1 MEVYWLLPVKAT
13 KENIKTMLNENGN
26 FWMQNHNT
34 NTIHKYF
41 TYTVTLS
48 MNNIMFFLKMSEQGT
63 SSKLVYGFTPRQI

>member
-13 KENIKTMLNENGN
+13 KGNIKTMLNENGN

-48 MNNIMFFLKMSEQGT
+48 MNNIMCRRCSRAGRVGKIHVT
-63 SSKLVYGFTPRQI
+63 ATK